1 MNNKTNN
8 KLSKFLSLLLRH
20 SPKTIGITLDEN
32 GWTDVIDLIDKM
44 NKNGEKIN
52 MEILKE
58 IVNTDNKS
66 RYTFDEN
73 YTKIRATQ
81 GHSVKVELGYIPQ
94 KPPIILYHGTGK
106 KYIES
111 IFKDGIKKQSRNH
124 VHLSGDKET
133 ALKVGQR
140 HGTPIILEIL
150 SEEMYNNNHQFFL
163 SENGVWLTDYIPV
176 EYIKK

>member
-1 MNNKTNN
+1 MNNKTTN
-8 KLSKFLSLLLRH
+8 KLSKFLSLVLRH
-20 SPKTIGITLDEN
+20 SPETIGITLDEN

-52 MEILKE
+52 MEVLKE

>member
-1 MNNKTNN
+1 M
-8 KLSKFLSLLLRH
+8 
-20 SPKTIGITLDEN
+20 
-32 GWTDVIDLIDKM
+32 DV
-44 NKNGEKIN
+44 
-52 MEILKE
+52 LKE

-111 IFKDGIKKQSRNH
+111 ILKDGIKKQSRNH

-140 HGTPIILEIL
+140 HGVPIIVEIL
-150 SEEMYNNNHQFFL
+150 SEEMYNNNYQFFL